1 MGRMGRVI
9 GRAISSFIKRI
20 VRLLGVARHTG
31 VGGECR
37 KGTAGE
43 RAWKGCHANQMTSA
57 VGGGRGVQ
65 RPDARGKR

>member
-1 MGRMGRVI
+1 MGRVGRVI

-20 VRLLGVARHTG
+20 VRLLGVARHTE

-37 KGTAGE
+37 KGTAGG
-43 RAWKGCHANQMTSA
+43 KGVEGLSRQPNDLCW
-57 VGGGRGVQ
+57 GGRGVE